1 MVSYMAAKAAKSNKP
16 ETKKKGAE
24 VFTWI
29 FDLAFLAA
37 LICFFQNPTN
47 CAMAWRWAC
56 TSLEQPYIYLISKFP
71 LAAKTPE
78 QSPSVV
84 ENRPPAAEHAPVGA
98 EPKEQELQ
106 TPADVDVDKAT
117 AEREPESKPEVAFVP
132 TVSATEAPPAPKPV
146 KIVRGGGKPVQCGK
160 GKIHGVPFYQTVINL
175 KDPETFLTIGL
186 PNKAQEANSNAVSHG
201 HENFDSLVKR
211 YPGAVVVNGTFFS
224 KDQQERVMG
233 NVVSQ
238 GKFLKYSQWEDY
250 GTTLGL
256 KAGNEPEMVTARTEG
271 KPNWDDHWFSITCGP
286 RLVKEGE
293 VWLSPEGEG
302 FTDDHV
308 LNVGP
313 RAAIGFNKK
322 KDKLFIVT
330 FMNGL
335 SLEREA
341 ELMKELGCYEAMNLD
356 GGASKAL
363 AANGKVMVTPGRALT
378 NVIVVYDTKHPAPDS
393 VVSSWLRFKEG
404 ERAQHI

>member
-1 MVSYMAAKAAKSNKP
+1 MAAKSAKTNKP
-16 ETKKKGAE
+16 AQKKRGE
-24 VFTWI
+24 VFQWI
-29 FDLAFLAA
+29 FDLAFLAG
-37 LICFFQNPTN
+37 LICFFQNPGN
-47 CAMAWRWAC
+47 CSMAWRWVC
-56 TSLEQPYIYLISKFP
+56 TSLERPAVYLVSKCPFLAP
-71 LAAKTPE
+71 AAKQQE
-78 QSPSVV
+78 QPSPVAQMT
-84 ENRPPAAEHAPVGA
+84 PPAADPHARDEHTPS
-98 EPKEQELQ
+98 EPQ
-106 TPADVDVDKAT
+106 TPADVDLKKV
-117 AEREPESKPEVAFVP
+117 AEEPEPPSTPEIAIAPVVP
-132 TVSATEAPPAPKPV
+132 TPTPPKPI

-160 GKIHGVPFYQTVINL
+160 GKIHGVPFYQTIINL

-186 PNKAQEANSNAVSHG
+186 PNKAEEANSNEVSHG
-201 HENFDSLVKR
+201 HENFDSMVKR
-211 YPGAVVVNGTFFS
+211 FPGAVVVNGTFFS

-256 KAGNEPEMVTARTEG
+256 KAGNEPEMVTARADG
-271 KPNWDDHWFSITCGP
+271 KPNWDEHWFSITCGP
-286 RLVKEGE
+286 RLVKDGE
-293 VWLSPEGEG
+293 VWLAPEAEG
-302 FTDDHV
+302 FTDSHV

-341 ELMKELGCYEAMNLD
+341 ELMKELGCHEAMNLD

-363 AANGKVMVTPGRALT
+363 AANGKVVVTPGRALT
-378 NVIVVYDTKHPAPDS
+378 NVIVVYDTKHPAPDP
-393 VVSSWLRFKEG
+393 VVSSWMRFRDG
-404 ERAQHI
+404 EHARHI

>member
-1 MVSYMAAKAAKSNKP
+1 MPAKAAKTNKP
-16 ETKKKGAE
+16 AQKKKGGE

-37 LICFFQNPTN
+37 LICFFQNPSN

-56 TSLEQPYIYLISKFP
+56 TSLEQPAVYLITKCPFLMP
-71 LAAKTPE
+71 AAKPMEPSPDVARTTTQRAADQAPAGEE
-78 QSPSVV
+78 QKTQ
-84 ENRPPAAEHAPVGA
+84 
-98 EPKEQELQ
+98 EPQ
-106 TPADVDVDKAT
+106 TPADVDVDKVT
-117 AEREPESKPEVAFVP
+117 AEPKYDSSPEVAIAP
-132 TVSATEAPPAPKPV
+132 SAPAPEVPPAPKPV

-256 KAGNEPEMVTARTEG
+256 KAGNEPEMVTARAEG
-271 KPNWDDHWFSITCGP
+271 KPNWEDHWFSITCGP

-378 NVIVVYDTKHPAPDS
+378 NVIVVYDTKHPAPDA
-393 VVSSWLRFKEG
+393 VVSSWLRFREG
-404 ERAQHI
+404 EHAQHI

>member
-1 MVSYMAAKAAKSNKP
+1 MAANAAKTNKP
-16 ETKKKGAE
+16 APKKRGGE

-37 LICFFQNPTN
+37 LICFFQNPSN

-56 TSLEQPYIYLISKFP
+56 QSLEQPAVYLISKCPFLVP
-71 LAAKTPE
+71 SSPPPVQSSDVADDRPQAA
-78 QSPSVV
+78 
-84 ENRPPAAEHAPVGA
+84 NHAPA
-98 EPKEQELQ
+98 EEGSKIQEPQ
-106 TPADVDVDKAT
+106 TPADVEVDKVT
-117 AEREPESKPEVAFVP
+117 TEPEQESTPEVALVP
-132 TVSATEAPPAPKPV
+132 TAPATEVKPASKPV

-160 GKIHGVPFYQTVINL
+160 GKIHGVPFYQTIINL

-186 PNKAQEANSNAVSHG
+186 PNKAEEANSNAVSHG

-238 GKFLKYSQWEDY
+238 GRFLKYSQWEDY

-256 KAGNEPEMVTARTEG
+256 KAGNEPEMVTARAEG
-271 KPNWDDHWFSITCGP
+271 KPNWDEHWFSITCGP

-302 FTDDHV
+302 FTDSHV
-308 LNVGP
+308 LNIGP

-363 AANGKVMVTPGRALT
+363 AANGKVMVAPGRALT

-404 ERAQHI
+404 EHAQHI